1 MSAQFLIDI
10 DQLDSL
16 IERSRVL
23 AMLVGAVTAGYA
35 LTRES
40 DREAA
45 VMELSALIEES
56 AAQAKM
62 LTAAL

>member
-1 MSAQFLIDI
+1 MSARPLVDL

-16 IERSRVL
+16 VERSRVL
-23 AMLVGAVTAGYA
+23 AMLIGVVASGCGLACDA
-35 LTRES
+35 

-45 VMELSALIEES
+45 VMELSTLIEES
-56 AAQAKM
+56 AAQAKR